1 MATPVEQ
8 IKERLSIVDVVGS
21 YIKLTKAGSSYKA
34 LCPFHNEKSP
44 SFNVSPSRDGFYC
57 FGCNRGGDIFTF
69 VESIEGVEFIDALK
83 ILAER
88 AGVELKREASESRT
102 ERDKLLELM
111 EEVTVFYQQHMLENN
126 AVKEYLVKRGLS
138 EATIRSFRIG
148 FAPLDWRLAY
158 DYLHSKGFTDQ
169 EIERAGLIKTA
180 PGKSPY
186 DRFRGRV
193 MFPIFDANGHVVA
206 FSGRVFGDQKN
217 QDGSDVAKYLNSPE
231 GPLYDK
237 SSIMF
242 GYDRAKKSIRSQN
255 FTILVEGQMDLI
267 MSHQAGTEN
276 TVAVSGTAL
285 TEKHLVLLKRLSD
298 NLVFA
303 FDADEAGL
311 NATAR
316 AFRLALA
323 LGMGVRV
330 AAIPADAEEGENQ
343 KIQNIQ
349 TAKDPAD
356 YIHAHT
362 DTATGISSAW
372 AKVIA
377 SSQHII
383 DFYLTTLASRGYD
396 ARTFRQAVEDKVLPL
411 VIEMQ
416 SKIEQAHFIIEIARK
431 LGVPDTAVWEEV
443 KRIQLAERMS
453 EPARGANQST
463 YENQQATT
471 EIRGAPI
478 KTRRQVAEEEII
490 GIILWQESIMGAK
503 PKSVSNKSGNG
514 TTETLSQRSTN
525 DSLLDIPITE
535 PAIDVIVIRQTYHE
549 RIESHGLTP
558 YSPGE
563 DERRTFALKAEYK
576 YEHGPQLEHSIY
588 ELLDTI
594 EEELLKEKQAV
605 LWQKLSEA
613 ESKGDKNEAKSFLE
627 EYQAITPRIIALED
641 RRMKRN

>member
-21 YIKLTKAGSSYKA
+21 YIKLAKAGSSYKA

-44 SFNVSPSRDGFYC
+44 SFNVSPSREAFYC

-111 EEVTVFYQQHMLENN
+111 EEVTVFYQRHMLENS
-126 AVKEYLVKRGLS
+126 AVKEYLTGRGLT

-148 FAPLDWRLAY
+148 YALLDWRLAY
-158 DYLHSKGFTDQ
+158 DHLHSKGFSDQ
-169 EIERAGLIKTA
+169 EIERAGLIKTVE
-180 PGKSPY
+180 GKSPY

-206 FSGRVFGDQKN
+206 FSGRVFGEQKN
-217 QDGSDVAKYLNSPE
+217 QDGTDVAKYLNSPE

-330 AAIPADAEEGENQ
+330 AAIPVEEGEEQ
-343 KIQNIQ
+343 KNNS
-349 TAKDPAD
+349 AKDPAD

-362 DTATGISSAW
+362 DPTTGVSSAW
-372 AKVIA
+372 AQVIA

-383 DFYLTTLASRGYD
+383 DFYLTTLSSRGYD

-443 KRIQLAERMS
+443 KRIQLAQRMS

-463 YENQQATT
+463 YENSQATT

-490 GIILWQESIMGAK
+490 GIILWQESLMGAK
-503 PKSVSNKSGNG
+503 PKVASNNASNS
-514 TTETLSQRSTN
+514 TIEAQSQKSTN
-525 DSLLDIPITE
+525 ESLLDIPITE

-563 DERRTFALKAEYK
+563 DERRTFSLKAEYK
-576 YEHGPQLEHSIY
+576 YEHGPQLEHSIH

-594 EEELLKEKQAV
+594 EEEVLKEKQAA

-613 ESKGDKNEAKSFLE
+613 EAKGAKDEAKTFLE
-627 EYQAITPRIIALED
+627 QYQQITPRIIALED

>member
-1 MATPVEQ
+1 MSTPVEQ

-44 SFNVSPSRDGFYC
+44 SFNVSPSREAFYC

-111 EEVTVFYQQHMLENN
+111 EDVTVFYQRHMLENS
-126 AVKEYLVKRGLS
+126 AVKEYLTKRGLT
-138 EATIRSFRIG
+138 EHTIRSFRIG
-148 FAPLDWRLAY
+148 YAPLDWRLAY
-158 DYLHSKGFTDQ
+158 EHLSAKGFTDG
-169 EIERAGLIKTA
+169 EIERAGLIKTVE
-180 PGKSPY
+180 GKSPY

-206 FSGRVFGDQKN
+206 FSGRVFGEQKN
-217 QDGSDVAKYLNSPE
+217 QDGTEVAKYINSPE

-242 GYDRAKKSIRSQN
+242 GYDRAKKSIRTQN

-330 AAIPADAEEGENQ
+330 AAIPTAEGESA
-343 KIQNIQ
+343 
-349 TAKDPAD
+349 AKDPAD
-356 YIHAHT
+356 YIQAHT
-362 DTATGISSAW
+362 DATTGASSAW
-372 AKVIA
+372 AQVIA

-443 KRIQLAERMS
+443 KRIQLAQRLS

-463 YENQQATT
+463 YENQQAST
-471 EIRGAPI
+471 ELRGAPI

-490 GIILWQESIMGAK
+490 GIILWQESLMGGK
-503 PKSVSNKSGNG
+503 PKAASNKASSN
-514 TTETLSQRSTN
+514 STN
-525 DSLLDIPITE
+525 DPDPKSTNASLLDVPISE
-535 PAIDVIVIRQTYHE
+535 PAIDVILIRQNYHE
-549 RIESHGLTP
+549 RIGSHGLTP

-576 YEHGPQLEHSIY
+576 YEHGPRLTHSID

-594 EEELLKEKQAV
+594 EEEVLKEKQAA

-613 ESKGDKNEAKSFLE
+613 EAKGAKDEAKTFLE
-627 EYQAITPRIIALED
+627 EYQEITPRIIALED